1 MNSMQEHWLSCKL
14 HIKARG
20 GKVRRAYLVLHDA
33 SGWLEPRAGAVLLV
47 RHPSGL
53 VLQVQGRVSRRR
65 GRNYAEI
72 YIPID
77 AGLTLAAQMGVKPEK
92 SATIYGYAAQIKN
105 VKPPAP

>member
-1 MNSMQEHWLSCKL
+1 MQEHWFPCKIHL
-14 HIKARG
+14 KMRR
-20 GKVRRAYLVLHDA
+20 GKVGRAYLVLHDVN
-33 SGWLEPRAGAVLLV
+33 GVLEPRAAVVLLV

-53 VLQVQGRVSRRR
+53 VLQVQGKVARRR

-92 SATIYGYAAQIKN
+92 STTIYGYAAQIKN
-105 VKPPAP
+105 AKPPAQ